1 VVTGGA
7 LGLPTP
13 SSGLHVCRKLTFERG
28 IFMTNF
34 SRITKISLLIIF
46 VLGLA
51 SASWS
56 QKCPAAAE
64 KIAQAYGIDSFGQID
79 AVRST
84 FNIDF
89 PGLKVAQSWIWEPKA
104 DRVTYEGKDKAGNPV
119 TITYV
124 RSQLSSQPDNVKNEI
139 DPSFNN
145 NQYWL
150 FLPFHACWDT
160 AAKVEDS
167 GVHKLPMGGGS
178 ARRVIVTYPPE
189 GGGYTPGDTWEM
201 YVGPDNR
208 IQQLL
213 WRRGPGKPSI
223 VKIVNAKWLDYNKV
237 GPLFIS
243 LDHRGTG
250 DGKPLRI
257 FFTDVAVKLAG
268 SDKWVN
274 AQ

>member
-1 VVTGGA
+1 
-7 LGLPTP
+7 
-13 SSGLHVCRKLTFERG
+13 
-28 IFMTNF
+28 MTNS
-34 SRITKISLLIIF
+34 SRSTKISLLIF
-46 VLGLA
+46 GLLVLA

-56 QKCPAAAE
+56 QTCPPAVE
-64 KIAQAYGIDSFGQID
+64 QIAQAYGIDSFGQID

-84 FNIDF
+84 FNLDF

-119 TITYV
+119 KITYL

-150 FLPFHACWDT
+150 FFPFHACWD
-160 AAKVEDS
+160 AAARVEDS
-167 GVHKLPMGGGS
+167 GMHKLPIGGGS
-178 ARRVIVTYPPE
+178 ARRVVMTYPPE

-201 YVGPDNR
+201 YVGPNNL
-208 IQQLL
+208 IQQLV
-213 WRRGPGKPSI
+213 WRRGPGKPI
-223 VKIVNAKWLDYNKV
+223 IVNSVVAKWSDYKKV
-237 GPLFIS
+237 GPLLVA

-257 FFTDVAVKLAG
+257 FFTDVAIKLAG
-268 SDKWVN
+268 SNNWVS

>member
-1 VVTGGA
+1 MVTGNKEINFRKRDFHDKFLPYYKNQFSDCRVAGSGP
-7 LGLPTP
+7 GLLVADV
-13 SSGLHVCRKLTFERG
+13 SASRRKDCSGLWHRLVR
-28 IFMTNF
+28 
-34 SRITKISLLIIF
+34 
-46 VLGLA
+46 
-51 SASWS
+51 
-56 QKCPAAAE
+56 
-64 KIAQAYGIDSFGQID
+64 

-119 TITYV
+119 KITYV
-124 RSQLSSQPDNVKNEI
+124 RSQLSNQPDNVKNEI

-150 FLPFHACWDT
+150 FLPFHACWD
-160 AAKVEDS
+160 AGAKVEDS
-167 GVHKLPMGGGS
+167 GMHKLPMGGGS
-178 ARRVIVTYPPE
+178 ARRVVMTYPPE

-201 YVGPDNR
+201 YIGSNNL

-213 WRRGPGKPSI
+213 WRRGPGKSI
-223 VKIVNAKWLDYNKV
+223 IVNIVDAKWLDYKKI
-237 GPLFIS
+237 GPLLLS

-268 SDKWVN
+268 SDTWVN

>member
-1 VVTGGA
+1 
-7 LGLPTP
+7 
-13 SSGLHVCRKLTFERG
+13 
-28 IFMTNF
+28 MTNS
-34 SRITKISLLIIF
+34 SRTRKISLLIF
-46 VLGLA
+46 GLLVLT

-56 QKCPAAAE
+56 QTCPPAAE

-104 DRVTYEGKDKAGNPV
+104 DRVTYEGKDKDGNPV
-119 TITYV
+119 KVSYV
-124 RSQLSSQPDNVKNEI
+124 RSQLTSQPDSVKKQI

-150 FLPFHACWDT
+150 WLPFHACWDT
-160 AAKVEDS
+160 SAKVEDT
-167 GVHKLPMGGGS
+167 GMHKLPIGGGS
-178 ARRVIVTYPPE
+178 ARRVVVTYPAE

-208 IQQLL
+208 VQQITWHL
-213 WRRGPGKPSI
+213 GSGAHSI
-223 VKIVNAKWLDYNKV
+223 VSVVNSKWLVYKKA
-237 GPLFIS
+237 GPIVVS

-268 SDKWVN
+268 SDTWAN

>member
-1 VVTGGA
+1 MT
-7 LGLPTP
+7 
-13 SSGLHVCRKLTFERG
+13 SS
-28 IFMTNF
+28 N
-34 SRITKISLLIIF
+34 TKIRLLAIAT
-46 VLGLA
+46 LLLA
-51 SASWS
+51 ATSWA
-56 QKCPAAAE
+56 QTCPPAAE
-64 KIAQAYGIDSFGQID
+64 KIAEAYGLDSFGQID

-89 PGLKVAQSWIWEPKA
+89 PGLKISQSWIWEPKA
-104 DRVTYEGKDKAGNPV
+104 DRVTFEGKDEASNPV
-119 TITYV
+119 KISYV

-150 FLPFHACWDT
+150 WLPFHACWDT
-160 AAKVEDS
+160 SAKVEDT
-167 GVHKLPMGGGS
+167 GMHKLPIGGGS
-178 ARRVIVTYPPE
+178 ARRVVVTYPAE

-213 WRRGPGKPSI
+213 WRRGPGKPII
-223 VKIVNAKWLDYNKV
+223 VKIVIAKWLDYKKA
-237 GPLFIS
+237 GPVVVS
-243 LDHRGTG
+243 LAHPGTG

-268 SDKWVN
+268 SDTWVN

>member
-1 VVTGGA
+1 MA
-7 LGLPTP
+7 LGLPAP
-13 SSGLHVCRKLTFERG
+13 SSGLHLYGKLTFERG
-28 IFMTNF
+28 TFMTNS
-34 SRITKISLLIIF
+34 SRITKISLLI
-46 VLGLA
+46 VGLLVLA

-56 QKCPAAAE
+56 QKCPPAAE
-64 KIAQAYGIDSFGQID
+64 KIAQAYGIDSFGQIN

-104 DRVTYEGKDKAGNPV
+104 DRVTYEGKDKAGNPIK
-119 TITYV
+119 ITYV
-124 RSQLSSQPDNVKNEI
+124 RTQLSSQPDNVKNEI

-160 AAKVEDS
+160 SAKVEDT
-167 GVHKLPMGGGS
+167 GMHKLPVGGGS
-178 ARRVIVTYPPE
+178 ARRVVMTYPPE

-201 YVGPDNR
+201 YVGPDNL

-213 WRRGPGKPSI
+213 WRRGPGKPII
-223 VKIVNAKWLDYNKV
+223 VNIVNAKWLDYKKV
-237 GPLFIS
+237 GPLLVS

-268 SDKWVN
+268 SDTWVN

>member
-1 VVTGGA
+1 
-7 LGLPTP
+7 
-13 SSGLHVCRKLTFERG
+13 
-28 IFMTNF
+28 MTN
-34 SRITKISLLIIF
+34 SNRARKISLLIF
-46 VLGLA
+46 GLLVLD

-56 QKCPAAAE
+56 QKCPPAAE

-89 PGLKVAQSWIWEPKA
+89 PGLKVAQSWTWEPKA

-119 TITYV
+119 KITYV

-160 AAKVEDS
+160 AANVEDS
-167 GVHKLPMGGGS
+167 GMHKLPIGAGS
-178 ARRVIVTYPPE
+178 ARRVVMTYPPE
-189 GGGYTPGDTWEM
+189 GGGYTPGDTWEL
-201 YVGPDNR
+201 YVGPDNL

-213 WRRGPGKPSI
+213 GAAAPGSRLSSTLLTLSGWITRRSALCFSPWTIAGQAMASRCGFSLRMWRLSWQVRIRG
-223 VKIVNAKWLDYNKV
+223 
-237 GPLFIS
+237 
-243 LDHRGTG
+243 
-250 DGKPLRI
+250 
-257 FFTDVAVKLAG
+257 
-268 SDKWVN
+268 
-274 AQ
+274 

>member
-1 VVTGGA
+1 
-7 LGLPTP
+7 
-13 SSGLHVCRKLTFERG
+13 
-28 IFMTNF
+28 MTNS
-34 SRITKISLLIIF
+34 SRITKISFLIFGLLL
-46 VLGLA
+46 LG
-51 SASWS
+51 SASWA
-56 QKCPAAAE
+56 QKCPPAAE

-89 PGLKVAQSWIWEPKA
+89 PGVKVAQTWIWEPKA

-119 TITYV
+119 KITYV

-150 FLPFHACWDT
+150 WLPLHACWDT
-160 AAKVEDS
+160 SAKVEDT
-167 GVHKLPMGGGS
+167 GMHKLPIGGGS
-178 ARRVIVTYPPE
+178 ARRVVVTYPAE

-208 IQQLL
+208 VQQLTWHL
-213 WRRGPGKPSI
+213 GPGAHSI
-223 VKIVNAKWLDYNKV
+223 VSVVNAKWLDYKKA
-237 GPLFIS
+237 GPIVVS
-243 LDHRGTG
+243 LDHHGTG

-268 SDKWVN
+268 SDTWVN

>member
-1 VVTGGA
+1 MTN
-7 LGLPTP
+7 
-13 SSGLHVCRKLTFERG
+13 SSG
-28 IFMTNF
+28 
-34 SRITKISLLIIF
+34 ITKISLLIS
-46 VLGLA
+46 GLLLLT
-51 SASWS
+51 SASWA
-56 QKCPAAAE
+56 QCPPTAE

-89 PGLKVAQSWIWEPKA
+89 PGVKVAQTWIWEPKA
-104 DRVTYEGKDKAGNPV
+104 DRVTYEGKDKDGNPV
-119 TITYV
+119 KVTYV

-150 FLPFHACWDT
+150 WLPFHACWDT
-160 AAKVEDS
+160 SAKVEDT
-167 GVHKLPMGGGS
+167 GMHKLPMGGGS
-178 ARRVIVTYPPE
+178 ARRVVVTYPAE

-208 IQQLL
+208 VQQLTWHL
-213 WRRGPGKPSI
+213 GPGAHSS
-223 VKIVNAKWLDYNKV
+223 VSVVNAKWLDYGKA
-237 GPLFIS
+237 GPIVVS

-257 FFTDVAVKLAG
+257 FFTNVAVKLAG
-268 SDKWVN
+268 SDTWVN
-274 AQ
+274 VQ

>member
-1 VVTGGA
+1 
-7 LGLPTP
+7 
-13 SSGLHVCRKLTFERG
+13 
-28 IFMTNF
+28 MTNS
-34 SRITKISLLIIF
+34 SRITKISLLIF
-46 VLGLA
+46 GLLLLA
-51 SASWS
+51 SASWA
-56 QKCPAAAE
+56 QTCPPAAE

-119 TITYV
+119 KITYV

-160 AAKVEDS
+160 SAKVEDT
-167 GVHKLPMGGGS
+167 GMHKLPIGGGS
-178 ARRVIVTYPPE
+178 ARRVVVTYPAE

-213 WRRGPGKPSI
+213 WRRGPGKPII
-223 VKIVNAKWLDYNKV
+223 VKIVIAKWLDYKKA
-237 GPLFIS
+237 GPIVVSF
-243 LDHRGTG
+243 DHRGTG

-268 SDKWVN
+268 SDTWVN